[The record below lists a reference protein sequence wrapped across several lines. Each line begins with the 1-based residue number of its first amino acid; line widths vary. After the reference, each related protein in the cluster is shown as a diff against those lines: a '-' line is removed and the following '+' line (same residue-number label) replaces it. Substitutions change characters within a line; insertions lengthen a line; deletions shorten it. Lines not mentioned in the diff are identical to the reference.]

1 MTTIINNA
9 NNNVFTII
17 TIGVKLTA
25 DGKAAAVHDAAEA
38 TGIPESAFAVIYSDV
53 AIEVPEEYSAYV
65 LQLDAEHAMH
75 YAHITAQES
84 TGTDTI
90 TTTEEQKVAF
100 EGIDDDFMSSMD
112 FFNDELPEDAAE
124 EVQAQE
130 IQQTIINNAHVD
142 NKQPKDE
149 EEVIQVRQKP
159 SAIIDDTP
167 DEPTAVNNNN
177 ATTTTQ
183 KEEPQMVADKEIS
196 KAAAAMRLAH
206 QLRKKLSKKLKGL
219 HYREIMSICLKAAW
233 AQIKGQDLK
242 VVYPWIAS
250 LLDGNEGPAPA
261 TAATTSEPNSI
272 KTEKEVKAQATQMAQ
287 PKTPPVRSGEIPKA
301 QGKSS
306 RKTHMERVE
315 EVLANMDLVYPEAMI
330 EAAQKDSNG
339 EEAMKL
345 RIVANAI
352 VANNGDLHLPTLFDS
367 WYGKGIDYVT
377 PVMGKVGMFV
387 AWHNGKHDASTLYR
401 MGRGGALTPASR

>member
-1 MTTIINNA
+1 MKTTIINNA

-25 DGKAAAVHDAAEA
+25 DGKAAAIYDAAEA
-38 TGIPESAFAVIYSDV
+38 TGIPENAFAVIYSDTAV
-53 AIEVPEEYSAYV
+53 EVSEEYSVFV
-65 LQLDAEHAMH
+65 LQLDAEHAKH
-75 YAHITAQES
+75 YAHVTAQES
-84 TGTDTI
+84 TDTS
-90 TTTEEQKVAF
+90 TAKDQKAAF
-100 EGIDDDFMSSMD
+100 EGVDDDFMSSMD
-112 FFNDELPEDAAE
+112 FFDNELSEDAAE

-142 NKQPKDE
+142 NKQPKE
-149 EEVIQVRQKP
+149 EIVQVRQKP

-167 DEPTAVNNNN
+167 DKPTVSDNN
-177 ATTTTQ
+177 ATENQ
-183 KEEPQMVADKEIS
+183 EEGAPQMADKEIS
-196 KAAAAMRLAH
+196 KATAAMRLAH
-206 QLRKKLSKKLKGL
+206 QLRKKLSKKLKDL

-242 VVYPWIAS
+242 VTYPWIAS
-250 LLDGNEGPAPA
+250 LLDSNEGPAPA
-261 TAATTSEPNSI
+261 TTTTSEPNSI
-272 KTEKEVKAQATQMAQ
+272 KAEKEVKEQATQVAQ
-287 PKTPPVRSGEIPKA
+287 PKTSPVRSGEIPKA

-330 EAAQKDSNG
+330 EAAQKNSNG
-339 EEAMKL
+339 EAAMKL

-352 VANNGDLHLPTLFDS
+352 VANNGDLRLSALFDA
-367 WYGKGIDYVT
+367 WYEKGIDYVT
-377 PVMGKVGMFV
+377 PIMGKVGMFV